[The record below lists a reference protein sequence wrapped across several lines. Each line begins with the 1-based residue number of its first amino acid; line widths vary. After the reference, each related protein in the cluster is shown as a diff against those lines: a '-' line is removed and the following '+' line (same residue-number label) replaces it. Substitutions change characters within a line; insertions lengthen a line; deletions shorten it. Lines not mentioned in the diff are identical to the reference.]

1 MEPGNVHEHAMLSE
15 MIGCRVSTVEEG
27 LAIVTAFLARTVL
40 APLSAAGR
48 ASSISGTTGR
58 AATSRPS
65 RTTTKTKTSAATAAE
80 RASTLTGLIARPVS
94 ERGKSKMMN
103 NAAAGE
109 KPAISYTIAEA
120 VKATGIGRSS
130 LYEAIKAGELAAKKR
145 GAQTLIKAEE
155 LARYV
160 DALPDAREPA

>member
-1 MEPGNVHEHAMLSE
+1 
-15 MIGCRVSTVEEG
+15 
-27 LAIVTAFLARTVL
+27 
-40 APLSAAGR
+40 
-48 ASSISGTTGR
+48 
-58 AATSRPS
+58 
-65 RTTTKTKTSAATAAE
+65 
-80 RASTLTGLIARPVS
+80 
-94 ERGKSKMMN
+94 MMN